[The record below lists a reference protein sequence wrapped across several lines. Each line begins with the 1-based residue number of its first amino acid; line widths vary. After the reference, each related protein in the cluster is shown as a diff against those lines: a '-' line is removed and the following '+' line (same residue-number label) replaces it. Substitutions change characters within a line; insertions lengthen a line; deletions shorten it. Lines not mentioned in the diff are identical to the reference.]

1 MANIFHDRINGTSVV
16 TQAEEDN
23 DDDQEKV
30 DSLLEK
36 DDKVKD
42 EEKKIEH
49 CNLIKRFLRAISLG

>member
-36 DDKVKD
+36 DDKVID
-42 EEKKIEH
+42 EEK
-49 CNLIKRFLRAISLG
+49 